1 VVLAESWLTRAAS
14 FQLLLLEQSQEPLTA
29 KYAEKSREGRG
40 GKLNPTKS
48 RLLQQLL
55 SRAWRRTELRATAAQ
70 SDARR
75 WGLYC
80 QGNRGRPS
88 ATAWTTSAMLGVARA
103 LFPMKFADKYEI
115 LEMVTSGRVST
126 FLARERTTQ
135 EPVVVYTF
143 ECVGTGA
150 GDLSTAS
157 IIARFC
163 ALAPNPPG
171 MIVKAGFDAPSS
183 SAFLTTRMP
192 ESEALKAWVGAYQ
205 SFAKPGTTPA
215 RPAAGGAPTGDE
227 TAELSA
233 SEVRAVLARS
243 GTPAKQPPIENL
255 SEDLESSDL
264 GGGTAAFSLSP
275 PTPAS
280 PQSAGEFTRLFNE
293 VNAFQPTPGSR
304 APAGPVASNPV
315 SSIPAMPKPSDSTE
329 AMFGELL
336 GGSPLGGKPAP
347 PAAPPAPVEP
357 PPGSFTREFLG
368 LAADKTPTPEVVPR
382 TPTAAPKFSPPAEKE
397 PGAFTREF
405 LAVSQDVFKTAE
417 KPSFTPAQKTAPSP
431 PTSFDSIFGG
441 SATESS
447 APGGEQKA
455 GEFTSFFRD
464 PFESPGAPAK
474 PIDIPQL
481 DRAAPAKP
489 PVGDF
494 TRMFGRGDL
503 GREEPA
509 PLPALEPERSRAPA
523 ESFTQ
528 MFGEVPAAKR
538 SQESQLGSA
547 TLGTNPNLRPSFLE
561 SSGVQ
566 DAPPPR
572 AATPATPPEPFF
584 SDPSTSFSSAFSSPP
599 PVAPAANQ
607 TFMGRPGS
615 TTDVFRIPGGDA
627 PPVDQMPSGPSEFTV
642 FLSRSQLNESLAA
655 AGAAPASAVP
665 PPPAPQPGPFQFAPP
680 PPPAPPAI
688 KYPPAPAVPAAP
700 PMAAPAAAPKLA
712 SFWPLIVVLT
722 VLFAI
727 GALMVM
733 YFALKH

>member
-1 VVLAESWLTRAAS
+1 
-14 FQLLLLEQSQEPLTA
+14 
-29 KYAEKSREGRG
+29 
-40 GKLNPTKS
+40 
-48 RLLQQLL
+48 
-55 SRAWRRTELRATAAQ
+55 
-70 SDARR
+70 
-75 WGLYC
+75 
-80 QGNRGRPS
+80 
-88 ATAWTTSAMLGVARA
+88 
-103 LFPMKFADKYEI
+103 
-115 LEMVTSGRVST
+115 MVTSGRVST

-143 ECVGTGA
+143 ECVGA
-150 GDLSTAS
+150 GELSTAS

-171 MIVKAGFDAPSS
+171 MIVKAGFDGPSS

-192 ESEALKAWVGAYQ
+192 ESTALKAWVAAYQ

-215 RPAAGGAPTGDE
+215 KPAASGAPTGEE

-233 SEVRAVLARS
+233 SEVRAVMART
-243 GTPAKQPPIENL
+243 GMPPKQPPIENL
-255 SEDLESSDL
+255 PEDMESSDL

-293 VNAFQPTPGSR
+293 VNAFQPTPSSKPAA
-304 APAGPVASNPV
+304 APPTPPATPASDFFAPT
-315 SSIPAMPKPSDSTE
+315 PATPRPGNSTE

-347 PAAPPAPVEP
+347 PTAAPAPVEASQ
-357 PPGSFTREFLG
+357 GSFTREFLG
-368 LAADKTPTPEVVPR
+368 LSADKAPEVAPR
-382 TPTAAPKFSPPAEKE
+382 TPPPAPKFTPPGEKE

-405 LAVSQDVFKTAE
+405 MAVSQDVFKTAE
-417 KPSFTPAQKTAPSP
+417 KPSAPPQKMATSPA
-431 PTSFDSIFGG
+431 TSFDSIFGG
-441 SATESS
+441 SASEGS
-447 APGGEQKA
+447 APAGGGDHKA

-474 PIDIPQL
+474 PIDIPEL
-481 DRAAPAKP
+481 ERTAPTKP

-503 GREEPA
+503 GKEEPA
-509 PLPALEPERSRAPA
+509 PLPALEPEPSAANPG
-523 ESFTQ
+523 SFTQ
-528 MFGEVPAAKR
+528 MFGETPSAKK

-547 TLGTNPNLRPSFLE
+547 TLGTSPNLRPSFLE

-566 DAPPPR
+566 DAPPVPPR
-572 AATPATPPEPFF
+572 AVTPATPPEPFF
-584 SDPSTSFSSAFSSPP
+584 SPTSSPNSSPTFSPTFSSP

-627 PPVDQMPSGPSEFTV
+627 PPVEKLPSGQSEFTV
-642 FLSRSQLNESLAA
+642 FLSRSQLNESIAA
-655 AGAAPASAVP
+655 AGGAGSGAP

-680 PPPAPPAI
+680 PAPAPPAV
-688 KYPPAPAVPAAP
+688 KYPPAPVVPAAP
-700 PMAAPAAAPKLA
+700 PVAAPAAAPKLA
-712 SFWPLIVVLT
+712 SFWPVIVVLT

>member
-1 VVLAESWLTRAAS
+1 
-14 FQLLLLEQSQEPLTA
+14 
-29 KYAEKSREGRG
+29 
-40 GKLNPTKS
+40 
-48 RLLQQLL
+48 
-55 SRAWRRTELRATAAQ
+55 
-70 SDARR
+70 
-75 WGLYC
+75 
-80 QGNRGRPS
+80 
-88 ATAWTTSAMLGVARA
+88 
-103 LFPMKFADKYEI
+103 
-115 LEMVTSGRVST
+115 MVTSGRVST

-143 ECVGTGA
+143 ECVGA
-150 GDLSTAS
+150 GELSTAS

-192 ESEALKAWVGAYQ
+192 ESAALQAWVAAYQ

-215 RPAAGGAPTGDE
+215 RPASGSAPTGDE

-233 SEVRAVLARS
+233 SEVRAVMART
-243 GTPAKQPPIENL
+243 GTPPKQPPVENL
-255 SEDLESSDL
+255 SEDLGSSDL

-275 PTPAS
+275 PMPAS
-280 PQSAGEFTRLFNE
+280 PQSSGEFTRLFNE
-293 VNAFQPTPGSR
+293 VNAFQPTASSKPPS
-304 APAGPVASNPV
+304 APVAAKPM
-315 SSIPAMPKPSDSTE
+315 APKPSDSTE

-336 GGSPLGGKPAP
+336 GGSPLGGKPTP
-347 PAAPPAPVEP
+347 PAAPPAPVEASQ
-357 PPGSFTREFLG
+357 GSFTREFLG
-368 LAADKTPTPEVVPR
+368 LSADKAPEVAPR
-382 TPTAAPKFSPPAEKE
+382 TPPPAPKFTPPGEKE

-405 LAVSQDVFKTAE
+405 MAVSQDVFKAAE
-417 KPSFTPAQKTAPSP
+417 KPSAPPTQKTP
-431 PTSFDSIFGG
+431 PPPATSFDSIFGG
-441 SATESS
+441 SASEAS
-447 APGGEQKA
+447 APAGGGEQKA

-474 PIDIPQL
+474 PIDIPEL
-481 DRAAPAKP
+481 ERAAPTKP

-509 PLPALEPERSRAPA
+509 PLPALEPEPSAAAPG
-523 ESFTQ
+523 SFTQ

-538 SQESQLGSA
+538 SQESQLGAA
-547 TLGTNPNLRPSFLE
+547 TLGTNPNVRPSFLE

-566 DAPPPR
+566 DAPPAPPR
-572 AATPATPPEPFF
+572 AVTPATPPEPFF
-584 SDPSTSFSSAFSSPP
+584 SPNPSPSFSPMFSSPP
-599 PVAPAANQ
+599 AAPAANQ

-615 TTDVFRIPGGDA
+615 TTDVFRIPGGEA
-627 PPVDQMPSGPSEFTV
+627 PPVEQLPSGPSEFTV

-655 AGAAPASAVP
+655 AGGTGAGAV

-680 PPPAPPAI
+680 PPPAI
-688 KYPPAPAVPAAP
+688 KLPPAPAVPAAP
-700 PMAAPAAAPKLA
+700 PVAALAAAPKLA
-712 SFWPLIVVLT
+712 SFWPVIVVLT

>member
-1 VVLAESWLTRAAS
+1 
-14 FQLLLLEQSQEPLTA
+14 
-29 KYAEKSREGRG
+29 
-40 GKLNPTKS
+40 
-48 RLLQQLL
+48 
-55 SRAWRRTELRATAAQ
+55 
-70 SDARR
+70 
-75 WGLYC
+75 
-80 QGNRGRPS
+80 
-88 ATAWTTSAMLGVARA
+88 
-103 LFPMKFADKYEI
+103 
-115 LEMVTSGRVST
+115 MVTSGRVST

-143 ECVGTGA
+143 ECVGA
-150 GDLSTAS
+150 GELSTAS

-192 ESEALKAWVGAYQ
+192 ESAALQAWVAAYQ

-215 RPAAGGAPTGDE
+215 KPAASGTPTGEE

-233 SEVRAVLARS
+233 SEVRAVLART
-243 GTPAKQPPIENL
+243 GTPSKQPPVESL

-264 GGGTAAFSLSP
+264 GGGTAAFSLSA

-280 PQSAGEFTRLFNE
+280 QQSAGEFTRLFNE
-293 VNAFQPTPGSR
+293 VNAFQPTASGKP
-304 APAGPVASNPV
+304 PAPVAAKPV
-315 SSIPAMPKPSDSTE
+315 APKLSDSTE

-336 GGSPLGGKPAP
+336 GGSPLGGKPTP

-357 PPGSFTREFLG
+357 SPGSFTREFLG
-368 LAADKTPTPEVVPR
+368 FSADKAPTPVEVVSR
-382 TPTAAPKFSPPAEKE
+382 TPPSAPKVTPPAEKE

-405 LAVSQDVFKTAE
+405 MAVSQDVFKTAE
-417 KPSFTPAQKTAPSP
+417 KPSAPPQKMATSPA
-431 PTSFDSIFGG
+431 TSFDSIFGG
-441 SATESS
+441 SASEGS
-447 APGGEQKA
+447 APAGGGDHKA

-474 PIDIPQL
+474 PIDIPEL
-481 DRAAPAKP
+481 ERTAPTKP

-503 GREEPA
+503 GKEEPA
-509 PLPALEPERSRAPA
+509 PLPALEPEPSAANPG
-523 ESFTQ
+523 SFTQ
-528 MFGEVPAAKR
+528 MFGETPSAKK

-547 TLGTNPNLRPSFLE
+547 TLGTSPNLRPSFLE

-566 DAPPPR
+566 DAPPVPPR
-572 AATPATPPEPFF
+572 AVTPATPPEPFF
-584 SDPSTSFSSAFSSPP
+584 SPTSSPNSSPTFSPTFSSP

-627 PPVDQMPSGPSEFTV
+627 PPVEKLPSGQSEFTV
-642 FLSRSQLNESLAA
+642 FLSRSQLNESIAA
-655 AGAAPASAVP
+655 AGGAGSGAP

-680 PPPAPPAI
+680 PAPAPPAV
-688 KYPPAPAVPAAP
+688 KYPPAPVVPAAP
-700 PMAAPAAAPKLA
+700 PVAAPAAAPKLA
-712 SFWPLIVVLT
+712 SFWPVIVVLT

>member
-1 VVLAESWLTRAAS
+1 MRPAAVDV
-14 FQLLLLEQSQEPLTA
+14 
-29 KYAEKSREGRG
+29 G
-40 GKLNPTKS
+40 
-48 RLLQQLL
+48 
-55 SRAWRRTELRATAAQ
+55 
-70 SDARR
+70 
-75 WGLYC
+75 
-80 QGNRGRPS
+80 PS
-88 ATAWTTSAMLGVARA
+88 T
-103 LFPMKFADKYEI
+103 MKFADKYEI

-143 ECVGTGA
+143 ECVGA
-150 GDLSTAS
+150 GELSTAS

-192 ESEALKAWVGAYQ
+192 ESTALKAWVGAYQ
-205 SFAKPGTTPA
+205 SFARPGTTP
-215 RPAAGGAPTGDE
+215 RPAGGAPTGDE

-233 SEVRAVLARS
+233 SEVRAVMARS

-255 SEDLESSDL
+255 SEDMGSPDRSSSDQGSSDL
-264 GGGTAAFSLSP
+264 GGGTAAFSLSA
-275 PTPAS
+275 PTPDS

-293 VNAFQPTPGSR
+293 VNAFQPTPSSKP
-304 APAGPVASNPV
+304 PAAPVAAKPV
-315 SSIPAMPKPSDSTE
+315 APKPSNPTD

-336 GGSPLGGKPAP
+336 GASPLGGKPAA
-347 PAAPPAPVEP
+347 PAASSATLEP

-368 LAADKTPTPEVVPR
+368 LSTDKTPTPEVVPR
-382 TPTAAPKFSPPAEKE
+382 TPPAPKFTPPAEKE

-405 LAVSQDVFKTAE
+405 MAVSQDVFKTAE
-417 KPSFTPAQKTAPSP
+417 KPSVPPAQKTAPSP
-431 PTSFDSIFGG
+431 ATSFDSIFGG
-441 SATESS
+441 SASESS
-447 APGGEQKA
+447 TPASGGEQKA
-455 GEFTSFFRD
+455 GEFTSFFCD
-464 PFESPGAPAK
+464 PFESPGALAK
-474 PIDIPQL
+474 PIDIPEL
-481 DRAAPAKP
+481 ERAAPTKP

-494 TRMFGRGDL
+494 TRMFGREDL

-509 PLPALEPERSRAPA
+509 PLPALEPEPSAA
-523 ESFTQ
+523 AGSFTQ

-538 SQESQLGSA
+538 SQESQLGAA
-547 TLGTNPNLRPSFLE
+547 TLGTNPNVRPSFLE

-566 DAPPPR
+566 DAPPAPPR
-572 AATPATPPEPFF
+572 GVTPATPPEPFF
-584 SDPSTSFSSAFSSPP
+584 SPASSPTFSPKFSSPP
-599 PVAPAANQ
+599 ASPATNQ

-627 PPVDQMPSGPSEFTV
+627 PPVEQLPSGPSEFTV
-642 FLSRSQLNESLAA
+642 FLSRNQLNESFAA
-655 AGAAPASAVP
+655 AGGAPAGSV
-665 PPPAPQPGPFQFAPP
+665 PPPAPPPGPFQFAPP
-680 PPPAPPAI
+680 PAPAPPAV
-688 KYPPAPAVPAAP
+688 KFPPAPAPPAAP
-700 PMAAPAAAPKLA
+700 AVAAPAAAPKLA